1 MCIISNSLPLISG
14 DSNLLPLFGEAM
26 NRFPFLDRF
35 LAKVPSKSGLPK
47 KVPDLFSQ
55 SSSSNALFLR
65 TELLVWFT

>member
-1 MCIISNSLPLISG
+1 MWVMSGSLPGISG
-14 DSNLLPLFGEAM
+14 LWGLCLVGVAM
-26 NRFPFLDRF
+26 KRFSFLKRF
-35 LAKVPSKSGLPK
+35 LAKVPSKSGFPK